1 MASGNDMKMHEGTYA
16 GFTGLVKWGTIA
28 SAAVAVFVVYMIAS

>member
-16 GFTGLVKWGTIA
+16 GFIGLVKWGAIATAVVTIFT
-28 SAAVAVFVVYMIAS
+28 VGMIAS